1 MPITLESGEAT
12 AILQGVAVWR
22 LDGCALLAFTPQTS
36 PTGSLGGNPIFLVL
50 TICLGSAAALTL
62 APEWTGVLTFIFV
75 MSGWILAVGL
85 HEFGHAL
92 IAYLGGDWT
101 VRSKGYLSMDPRKYA
116 DLQTT
121 LIFPLIALALGGIGF
136 PGGAV
141 YLQENLMRSR
151 LWRSAS
157 ALAGPLGTLV
167 IMLGLGLALK
177 IFPPPASQAA
187 LTNAIAFLTFLQ
199 ATALV
204 LNLIPLPGLDG
215 YGAIRPF
222 LPTGIRA
229 AVRRYETLAPL
240 VLLAAIFFVP
250 GVSGAFFSTAFQL
263 TELLGL
269 SRMAIFQGLHTFQF
283 WKS

>member
-1 MPITLESGEAT
+1 LVSPSQTPT
-12 AILQGVAVWR
+12 AL
-22 LDGCALLAFTPQTS
+22 S
-36 PTGSLGGNPIFLVL
+36 PAGNPIFLVI
-50 TICLGSAAALTL
+50 TIWLGSAAARTL
-62 APEWTGVLTFIFV
+62 APQWTGVLTFAFV
-75 MSGWILAVGL
+75 MSGWILAVGV

-92 IAYLGGDWT
+92 VAYLGGDWT

-157 ALAGPLGTLV
+157 SLAGPAGTLLV
-167 IMLGLGLALK
+167 MLILGGALR

-187 LTNAIAFLTFLQ
+187 LTHAVGFLTFLQ

-204 LNLIPLPGLDG
+204 LNLIPLPGFDG
-215 YGAIRPF
+215 YGVIRPF
-222 LPTGIRA
+222 LPAGVRA
-229 AVRRYETLAPL
+229 TIGRFEPLAPL
-240 VLLAAIFFVP
+240 LLLAAIFFIP
-250 GVSGAFFSTAFQL
+250 AVSDAFFLAAFQL
-263 TELLGL
+263 TQLLGL
-269 SRMAIFQGLHTFQF
+269 SQMTVVQGLHAFQF
-283 WKS
+283 WKIG